1 MRINNMSTGDPMWMC
16 PFCFK
21 QYYSNNTIGCNC
33 NHWQESQSKETY
45 TSIDIDP
52 MPPRNPMSCP
62 MCGCLMVSIRGKYPN
77 FTKERIVCPTC
88 LADIVGEIHK
98 MTDPDYSRVYEN
110 KK

>member
-1 MRINNMSTGDPMWMC
+1 MSTGDPMRTC
-16 PFCFK
+16 PFCGNIF
-21 QYYSNNTIGCNC
+21 YANTRLVCGCLGEQI
-33 NHWQESQSKETY
+33 HLSQHNKFM
-45 TSIDIDP
+45 DIDP

-62 MCGCLMVSIRGKYPN
+62 MCGCLMVSIRGKYPD

-98 MTDPDYSRVYEN
+98 MTDPDYSKVYEN